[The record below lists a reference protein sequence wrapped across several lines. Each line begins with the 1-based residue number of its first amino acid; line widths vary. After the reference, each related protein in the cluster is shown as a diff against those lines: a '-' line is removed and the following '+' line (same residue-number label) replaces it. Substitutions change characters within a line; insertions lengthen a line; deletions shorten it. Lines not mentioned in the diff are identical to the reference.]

1 MGGRGTRI
9 TFSGEAEITLGKST
23 DGVRKMLEDTLL
35 KGVMSFAQG
44 VIAKNFRKMAD
55 ALNAHLDAQ
64 SAPSP
69 KTSR

>member
-1 MGGRGTRI
+1 
-9 TFSGEAEITLGKST
+9 
-23 DGVRKMLEDTLL
+23 
-35 KGVMSFAQG
+35 MSFAQG